1 MKILLINNN
10 PVVSRLT
17 ALSARKEDIEIDE
30 IQEVTE
36 LTSYNYDIVF
46 VDADSWNE
54 DVKSTIFTHVD
65 VNKKVLF
72 YAQDDHEEQGSFDTS
87 ILKPFLPSE
96 VSAVIRSVE
105 ESEKRESK
113 KEESKK
119 EEMIKKSEKVEHFDA
134 LADAKDEKREK
145 KESKKEEMIEKS
157 EKVEHFDVLAD
168 AKDEKREPLF
178 DLEDNLA
185 KIPDLETVEEKSNLM
200 DELKKI
206 DEDIIDE
213 KDSFDQKLEE
223 AFPLKSDELEDDLF
237 EKTPEIL
244 DAELK
249 TESAILPEKKSDD
262 LFELDLNDDKFSL
275 EDELF
280 TEETKTDK
288 LASNDEILDFDFD
301 KNDELDFA
309 SEKVTKVEDSVDTSK
324 EKIEEEIVT
333 ALDNDIEDIKEEIS
347 HEDTTKVLDQSEI
360 ANIKEILQDKKTETM
375 ELEDLMAPSIAE
387 IALPE
392 SKTDKSEELEKKKSK
407 RDKSVSTV
415 DSEVIVETLAALKI
429 ETLKELLAGT
439 TVTINI
445 KFPKAK

>member
-72 YAQDDHEEQGSFDTS
+72 YAQDDQEEQGSFDTS

-105 ESEKRESK
+105 ESEKR
-113 KEESKK
+113 ESKK

>member
-1 MKILLINNN
+1 
-10 PVVSRLT
+10 
-17 ALSARKEDIEIDE
+17 
-30 IQEVTE
+30 
-36 LTSYNYDIVF
+36 
-46 VDADSWNE
+46 
-54 DVKSTIFTHVD
+54 
-65 VNKKVLF
+65 
-72 YAQDDHEEQGSFDTS
+72 
-87 ILKPFLPSE
+87 
-96 VSAVIRSVE
+96 
-105 ESEKRESK
+105 
-113 KEESKK
+113 
-119 EEMIKKSEKVEHFDA
+119 MIKKSEKVEHFDA